1 MYTRSKSAHGD
12 HPHTKRPMQHPHLP
26 QILERLRQHFTTLYG
41 PRLERLML
49 FGSQARKEA
58 TCDSDIDVMVVLSGD
73 VDAWTEIERTGE
85 FVAALCLEH
94 SVVICNIFVSGD
106 RYRAQDSALI
116 RNVVEEGISL

>member
-1 MYTRSKSAHGD
+1 
-12 HPHTKRPMQHPHLP
+12 MQHPHLP
-26 QILERLRQHFTTLYG
+26 QILDRLRQYFTTLYR

-49 FGSQARKEA
+49 FGSQARQEA
-58 TCDSDIDVMVVLSGD
+58 TSDSDIDVMVVLSGD

-94 SVVICNIFVSGD
+94 SVVICNIFISSD

-116 RNVVEEGISL
+116 RNVAKEGIPL

>member
-1 MYTRSKSAHGD
+1 MVTIPTQSAPCSTPIYLKFLSAFD
-12 HPHTKRPMQHPHLP
+12 S
-26 QILERLRQHFTTLYG
+26 IFTTLYG